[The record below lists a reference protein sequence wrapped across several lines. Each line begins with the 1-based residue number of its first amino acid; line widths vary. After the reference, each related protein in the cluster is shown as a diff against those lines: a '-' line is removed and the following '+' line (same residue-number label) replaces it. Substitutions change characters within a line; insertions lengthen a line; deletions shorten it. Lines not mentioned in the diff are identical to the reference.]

1 VHLPR
6 TLAAYRETVVEQLMR
21 ALKREPPPTR
31 DLTLG
36 EVRPFP
42 RRTDRWESLSHEV
55 RSLLSQ
61 FTLRPHGDQLLAP
74 TARFWIFCA
83 RVLILI
89 MASAEAVSWGYVGS
103 LFGSGPMAFVT
114 GLAAGLSLFFVIWLV
129 DATFVTMDTSRAY
142 YHKLLATEDQLS
154 SEVEQRKFFAGL
166 TIRGLIVV
174 VSLWITAPFLAQLV
188 FRRDVIDTIAA
199 RNRAAI
205 ASARATLAEKYDDQI
220 APLDSAL
227 NASQNAGIAEAQGQ
241 GPSGRYGRGA
251 AVIQIEQRVADLKRR
266 IAAASAE
273 RDSVL
278 FAYDQAPGLELG
290 SRFGVPLLDDGLRS
304 RSEVL
309 GIMMENPDYSG
320 AKVALAVFL
329 SFLFLGLL
337 ILKLFQPR
345 SVAIYY
351 SEQLQSLYTDYS
363 QGKFDEHL
371 DPHDRARVGAP
382 MTPQRFEEWAL
393 RSYKQVRDEDARR
406 RVTEEMITTH
416 ERKMRT
422 WVEDLRLQEDL
433 LDERRRRFDK
443 ISAEVIDIES
453 RLQTLN
459 LSADTERRELARSNK
474 TLEAIAQHIAT
485 GAIDDV
491 RSVERG
497 FAASAKVQAQID
509 ELEESLRIREGQIGE
524 LELRIPI
531 RREEAQSLRED
542 IADLDRV
549 VRDLY
554 TRMAKERTSYNDWL
568 ASQPTLRG
576 RKPNA

>member
-1 VHLPR
+1 
-6 TLAAYRETVVEQLMR
+6 MR
-21 ALKREPPPTR
+21 ALKREPAPSR
-31 DLTLG
+31 DLTNG
-36 EVRPFP
+36 EVHPFP
-42 RRTDRWESLSHEV
+42 RRTARWESLSREL
-55 RSLLSQ
+55 RSLLGQ
-61 FTLRPHGDQLLAP
+61 FSLRPHGDQLLAP

-83 RVLILI
+83 RVLIMI
-89 MASAEAVSWGYVGS
+89 MATAEAVSWGYVGS
-103 LFGSGPMAFVT
+103 LFGTGIMSFFT
-114 GLAAGLSLFFVIWLV
+114 GLAAAVSLFFVIWLA
-129 DATFVTMDTSRAY
+129 DATFVTMDTSRTY
-142 YHKLLATEDQLS
+142 YQKLLVSDDQIS
-154 SEVEQRKFFAGL
+154 SEVEKRKFYAGL
-166 TIRGLIVV
+166 AIRGLIVV

-188 FRRDVIDTIAA
+188 FRRDVVDTIAS
-199 RNRAAI
+199 RNRSEI
-205 ASARATLAEKYDDQI
+205 ATTRATLAKRYDDQI
-220 APLDSAL
+220 RQLDSAL
-227 NASQNAGIAEAQGQ
+227 NANQSARILEASGR
-241 GPSGRYGRGA
+241 GPSGRFGRGP
-251 AVIQIEQRVADLKRR
+251 AVEAMEQDILDLRRRVA
-266 IAAASAE
+266 ATTSE

-278 FAYDQAPGLELG
+278 FAYDNSPWSELG

-309 GIMMENPDYSG
+309 ALMLDNPDYSG
-320 AKVALAVFL
+320 AKVALVVFL

-345 SVAIYY
+345 SVSIYF

-382 MTPQRFEEWAL
+382 MTPQRFEEWCL
-393 RSYKQVRDEDARR
+393 RSYRQVREEDVRR
-406 RVTEEMITTH
+406 RHTDEMIQTH

-422 WVEDLRLQEDL
+422 WVEDLRTQEDL
-433 LDERRRRFDK
+433 LDERRKRYEQ
-443 ISAEVIDIES
+443 ISADVIDIES

-497 FAASAKVQAQID
+497 FAAQAKVQAQID

-542 IADLDRV
+542 INDLDRV

-554 TRMAKERTSYNDWL
+554 ARMSKERTSYNDWL
-568 ASQPTLRG
+568 ASQPTLRS
-576 RKPNA
+576 KS

>member
-1 VHLPR
+1 
-6 TLAAYRETVVEQLMR
+6 MR
-21 ALKREPPPTR
+21 ALKREPAPTR
-31 DLTLG
+31 DLTLR
-36 EVRPFP
+36 EVTPFP
-42 RRTDRWESLSHEV
+42 RRTDRWESLGREV

-61 FTLRPHGDQLLAP
+61 FTLRPHGDQLLSP

-89 MASAEAVSWGYVGS
+89 MATAEAVSWGYVGS
-103 LFGSGPMAFVT
+103 LFGSGFMSFLT
-114 GLAAGLSLFFVIWLV
+114 GLAAAVSLFFVIWLV

-142 YHKLLATEDQLS
+142 YHKLLATDDQLS
-154 SEVEQRKFFAGL
+154 SEVEQRKFYAGL
-166 TIRGLIVV
+166 AIRGVIVV

-199 RNRAAI
+199 RNRSAI
-205 ASARATLAEKYDDQI
+205 AASREALATKYEQQLG
-220 APLDSAL
+220 PLDSAL
-227 NASQNAGIAEAQGQ
+227 NQAQTAGIAEASGQ

-251 AVIQIEQRVADLKRR
+251 AVIAIEQRITDLQRR
-266 IAAASAE
+266 IASIANE

-278 FAYDQAPGLELG
+278 FAYDNSPGTELAR
-290 SRFGVPLLDDGLRS
+290 RFGVPLLDDGLRS

-309 GIMMENPDYSG
+309 DIMMDNPDYSG

-393 RSYKQVRDEDARR
+393 RSYRQVRDEDARR
-406 RVTEEMITTH
+406 RVTEETIQTH

-433 LDERRRRFDK
+433 LDERRKRYET
-443 ISAEVIDIES
+443 ISAEVIEIES
-453 RLQTLN
+453 RLQALN
-459 LSADTERRELARSNK
+459 LSAETERRELMRSNK

-485 GAIDDV
+485 GALADV

-497 FAASAKVQAQID
+497 FAAQAKVQAQID

-531 RREEAQSLRED
+531 RREEAQHLRDD
-542 IADLDRV
+542 INDLDRV

-554 TRMAKERTSYNDWL
+554 ARMSKERTSYHDWL

>member
-1 VHLPR
+1 
-6 TLAAYRETVVEQLMR
+6 MR
-21 ALKREPPPTR
+21 ALKREPGPLR
-31 DLTLG
+31 DLTIG
-36 EVRPFP
+36 EVTPFP
-42 RRTDRWESLSHEV
+42 RRTDRWESLGREV
-55 RSLLSQ
+55 RALLSQ
-61 FTLRPHGDQLLAP
+61 FTLRPHGDQLLSP

-89 MASAEAVSWGYVGS
+89 MATAEAVSWGYVGS
-103 LFGSGPMAFVT
+103 LFGSGFMSFVT

-142 YHKLLATEDQLS
+142 YHQLLATEDQLS
-154 SEVEQRKFFAGL
+154 SEVEQRKFYAGL
-166 TIRGLIVV
+166 AIRGVIVV

-188 FRRDVIDTIAA
+188 FRRDVVDTIAN
-199 RNRAAI
+199 RNRSAI
-205 ASARATLAEKYDDQI
+205 ASARAALATKYEQQLR
-220 APLDSAL
+220 PLDSAL
-227 NASQNAGIAEAQGQ
+227 NAAQSAGILEAQGQ

-251 AVIQIEQRVADLKRR
+251 AVIAIEQRISDLQRR
-266 IAAASAE
+266 IAATTNE

-278 FAYDQAPGLELG
+278 LAFDQAPGTELA

-309 GIMMENPDYSG
+309 TIMMDNPDYSG
-320 AKVALAVFL
+320 AKVALSVFL
-329 SFLFLGLL
+329 MFLFFGLL

-393 RSYKQVRDEDARR
+393 QSYRHVRGEDERR
-406 RVTEEMITTH
+406 RRTEETIQTH

-422 WVEDLRLQEDL
+422 WVDDLRMQEDL
-433 LDERRRRFDK
+433 LDERRKRYEQ
-443 ISAEVIDIES
+443 IAAEVIEIES

-485 GAIDDV
+485 GAIEDV

-497 FAASAKVQAQID
+497 FAAQAKVQAQID

-542 IADLDRV
+542 INDLDRV

-554 TRMAKERTSYNDWL
+554 SRMSKERTSYNDWL
-568 ASQPTLRG
+568 GSQQTLRG
-576 RKPNA
+576 RKPNG

>member
-1 VHLPR
+1 
-6 TLAAYRETVVEQLMR
+6 MR
-21 ALKREPPPTR
+21 ALKREPAAIR
-31 DLTLG
+31 DLTIG
-36 EVRPFP
+36 EVSPFP
-42 RRTDRWESLSHEV
+42 RRTDRWESLGREF

-61 FTLRPHGDQLLAP
+61 FSLRPHGDQLSAP

-89 MASAEAVSWGYVGS
+89 MATAEAVSWGYVGS
-103 LFGSGPMAFVT
+103 LFGSGFMSFVT
-114 GLAAGLSLFFVIWLV
+114 GLAAGMSIFFLIWLV

-142 YHKLLATEDQLS
+142 YHKLLSTEDQLS
-154 SEVEQRKFFAGL
+154 GEVEQRKFFAGL
-166 TIRGLIVV
+166 AIRGLIVI

-188 FRRDVIDTIAA
+188 FRRDVVDTIAA
-199 RNRAAI
+199 RNRSAI
-205 ASARATLAEKYDDQI
+205 ASSRVALATKYEQQLQ
-220 APLDSAL
+220 PLDSTL
-227 NASQNAGIAEAQGQ
+227 NSSQSAGILEASGQ

-251 AVIQIEQRVADLKRR
+251 AVIAIEQRVSDLQRR
-266 IAAASAE
+266 IAAITRE

-278 FAYDQAPGLELG
+278 FAYDNAPGTELA

-309 GIMMENPDYSG
+309 SIMMDNPDYSG
-320 AKVALAVFL
+320 ARVALAVFL

-382 MTPQRFEEWAL
+382 MTPQRFEEWCL
-393 RSYKQVRDEDARR
+393 QSYRQVRDEDARR
-406 RVTEEMITTH
+406 RKTEEMIQTH

-433 LDERRRRFDK
+433 LDERRKRYET
-443 ISAEVIDIES
+443 ISAEAIDIES
-453 RLQTLN
+453 RLQALN
-459 LSADTERRELARSNK
+459 LSAETERRELSRSNK

-485 GAIDDV
+485 GALEDV

-497 FAASAKVQAQID
+497 FVAQAKVQAQID

-531 RREEAQSLRED
+531 RREEATHLRED

-554 TRMAKERTSYNDWL
+554 TRMARERTAYHDWL
-568 ASQPTLRG
+568 GSQTTLRS

>member
-1 VHLPR
+1 
-6 TLAAYRETVVEQLMR
+6 MK
-21 ALKREPPPTR
+21 ALKREPAPTR
-31 DLTLG
+31 DLAIR
-36 EVRPFP
+36 EVTPFP
-42 RRTDRWESLSHEV
+42 RRTDRLESLGREV
-55 RSLLSQ
+55 RALLSQ
-61 FTLRPHGDQLLAP
+61 FTLRPHGDQLLSP
-74 TARFWIFCA
+74 TARFWVFCA

-89 MASAEAVSWGYVGS
+89 MATAEAVSWGYVGS
-103 LFGSGPMAFVT
+103 LFGSGFMSFLTA
-114 GLAAGLSLFFVIWLV
+114 LAAGLSLFFVIWLV

-142 YHKLLATEDQLS
+142 YHKLLATDDQVS
-154 SEVEQRKFFAGL
+154 NEIEQRKFLAGL
-166 TIRGLIVV
+166 TIRGIIVV

-188 FRRDVIDTIAA
+188 FRRDVVDTIAT

-205 ASARATLAEKYDDQI
+205 ASARAALETKYAQQLQ
-220 APLDSAL
+220 PLDSAL
-227 NASQNAGIAEAQGQ
+227 DRAQAAGIDEASGQ

-251 AVIQIEQRVADLKRR
+251 AVIAIEQRVADLQRR
-266 IAAASAE
+266 IAAATNE

-278 FAYDQAPGLELG
+278 FAFDQSPGTELA

-309 GIMMENPDYSG
+309 DIMMDNPDYSG

-382 MTPQRFEEWAL
+382 MTPQRFEEWCL
-393 RSYKQVRDEDARR
+393 NSYRHVRGEDERR
-406 RVTEEMITTH
+406 RRTEEAIQTH

-422 WVEDLRLQEDL
+422 WVEDLRIQEDL
-433 LDERRRRFDK
+433 LDERRKRYET
-443 ISAEVIDIES
+443 ISAEVIEIES
-453 RLQTLN
+453 RLQALN
-459 LSADTERRELARSNK
+459 ISAETERRELARSNR

-485 GAIDDV
+485 GQVDDV

-497 FAASAKVQAQID
+497 FAAQAKVQAQID
-509 ELEESLRIREGQIGE
+509 ELEESLRARDGQIGE

-531 RREEAQSLRED
+531 RREEATHLRED

-554 TRMAKERTSYNDWL
+554 SRMTKERNAYHDWL
-568 ASQPTLRG
+568 GSQTTLRS
-576 RKPNA
+576 RKPNAQ

>member
-1 VHLPR
+1 
-6 TLAAYRETVVEQLMR
+6 MR
-21 ALKREPPPTR
+21 ALKREPIPTR
-31 DLTLG
+31 DLTIR
-36 EVRPFP
+36 EVSPFP
-42 RRTDRWESLSHEV
+42 RRPERWESLGREV

-61 FTLRPHGDQLLAP
+61 FTLRPHGDQLLSP

-103 LFGSGPMAFVT
+103 LFGSGFMSVVT
-114 GLAAGLSLFFVIWLV
+114 ALAAGASLFFVIWLV

-142 YHKLLATEDQLS
+142 YHQVLSTDDQLS
-154 SEVEQRKFFAGL
+154 DEMEQRKFFAGL
-166 TIRGLIVV
+166 IIRGLIVV

-188 FRRDVIDTIAA
+188 FRRDVVDTIAA
-199 RNRAAI
+199 RNRSAISASRAALV
-205 ASARATLAEKYDDQI
+205 TKYEQQI
-220 APLDSAL
+220 QPLDSAL
-227 NASQNAGIAEAQGQ
+227 NHAQSAGILEASGQ

-251 AVIQIEQRVADLKRR
+251 AVIAIEQRIEDLQRR
-266 IAAASAE
+266 IGLASRE

-278 FAYDQAPGLELG
+278 FAYDQAPGSALA

-309 GIMMENPDYSG
+309 AIMMDNPDYSG
-320 AKVALAVFL
+320 AKVALSVFL

-351 SEQLQSLYTDYS
+351 SEQLQSLYTDYQ

-382 MTPQRFEEWAL
+382 MTPQRFEEWSL
-393 RSYKQVRDEDARR
+393 KSYRQVRDEDERR
-406 RVTEEMITTH
+406 RKTEQMIQTH

-433 LDERRRRFDK
+433 LDERRKRFET

-453 RLQTLN
+453 RLQALN
-459 LSADTERRELARSNK
+459 ISADTERRELARANK
-474 TLEAIAQHIAT
+474 TLEAISEHIAN
-485 GAIDDV
+485 GAIDV
-491 RSVERG
+491 RGVERG
-497 FAASAKVQAQID
+497 FAAQAKVQAQID
-509 ELEESLRIREGQIGE
+509 ELEESLRMRDGQIGE
-524 LELRIPI
+524 LTLRIPI
-531 RREEAQSLRED
+531 RREEATHLRED

-554 TRMAKERTSYNDWL
+554 ARMTRERSSYHDWL
-568 ASQPTLRG
+568 GSQTTLRG
-576 RKPNA
+576 RQPNADTSARRAD

>member
-1 VHLPR
+1 
-6 TLAAYRETVVEQLMR
+6 
-21 ALKREPPPTR
+21 
-31 DLTLG
+31 
-36 EVRPFP
+36 
-42 RRTDRWESLSHEV
+42 
-55 RSLLSQ
+55 
-61 FTLRPHGDQLLAP
+61 
-74 TARFWIFCA
+74 
-83 RVLILI
+83 
-89 MASAEAVSWGYVGS
+89 
-103 LFGSGPMAFVT
+103 
-114 GLAAGLSLFFVIWLV
+114 VIWLV

-154 SEVEQRKFFAGL
+154 SEVEQRKFYAGL
-166 TIRGLIVV
+166 AIRGLIVV

-188 FRRDVIDTIAA
+188 FRSDVIDTIAA
-199 RNRAAI
+199 RNRSSIAAG
-205 ASARATLAEKYDDQI
+205 RAALATKYEQQL
-220 APLDSAL
+220 APLDSVL
-227 NASQNAGIAEAQGQ
+227 NQTQTAGIAEASGR
-241 GPSGRYGRGA
+241 GLSGRYGRGA
-251 AVIQIEQRVADLKRR
+251 AVIAIEQRIADLQRR
-266 IAAASAE
+266 ISAIANE

-278 FAYDQAPGLELG
+278 FAYDNAPGTELAR
-290 SRFGVPLLDDGLRS
+290 RFGVPLLDDGLRS

-309 GIMMENPDYSG
+309 DIMMDNPDYSG

-351 SEQLQSLYTDYS
+351 SEQLQSLYTDYT

-393 RSYKQVRDEDARR
+393 RSYRQVRDEDARR
-406 RVTEEMITTH
+406 RLTEEAIQTH

-433 LDERRRRFDK
+433 LDERRRRFET

-453 RLQTLN
+453 RLQALN
-459 LSADTERRELARSNK
+459 LSAETERRELSRSNK
-474 TLEAIAQHIAT
+474 TLAAIAQHIAT
-485 GAIDDV
+485 GALEDV

-497 FAASAKVQAQID
+497 FAAQAKVQAQID

-531 RREEAQSLRED
+531 RRDEAQHLRED

-554 TRMAKERTSYNDWL
+554 ARMAKERTQYHDWL
-568 ASQPTLRG
+568 ASQPTLRS

>member
-1 VHLPR
+1 
-6 TLAAYRETVVEQLMR
+6 MR
-21 ALKREPPPTR
+21 ALKREPAPTR

-42 RRTDRWESLSHEV
+42 RRTDQWQSLARDV

-61 FTLRPHGDQLLAP
+61 FTLRPHGDQLLTP
-74 TARFWIFCA
+74 TANFWIFCA

-89 MASAEAVSWGYVGS
+89 MATAEAVSWGYVGS
-103 LFGSGPMAFVT
+103 LFGSGPMAFLT
-114 GLAAGLSLFFVIWLV
+114 GLAAAASLFFIIWLV

-154 SEVEQRKFFAGL
+154 SEIEQRKFFAGL
-166 TIRGLIVV
+166 GIRALIVV

-188 FRRDVIDTIAA
+188 FRRDVVDTIAS

-205 ASARATLAEKYDDQI
+205 ASTRATLVKKYDDQI
-220 APLDSAL
+220 APLENAL
-227 NASQNAGIAEAQGQ
+227 NNAQTAGIEEAQGQ

-251 AVIQIEQRVADLKRR
+251 AVIAIEERVADLKRR
-266 IAAASAE
+266 IATASAE

-278 FAYDQAPGLELG
+278 FAYDHAPGLELG

-320 AKVALAVFL
+320 AKRALAVFL
-329 SFLFLGLL
+329 LFLFLGLV

-363 QGKFDEHL
+363 QGKFDDHL

-433 LDERRRRFDK
+433 LDERRKRFET

-485 GAIDDV
+485 GTVDDV

-509 ELEESLRIREGQIGE
+509 ELEESLRIREGQIGD

-554 TRMAKERTSYNDWL
+554 ARMAKERTSYNDWL
-568 ASQPTLRG
+568 ASQPWLRG

>member
-1 VHLPR
+1 
-6 TLAAYRETVVEQLMR
+6 MR
-21 ALKREPPPTR
+21 ALRREPAPTR
-31 DLTLG
+31 DLTIG
-36 EVRPFP
+36 EVSPFP
-42 RRTDRWESLSHEV
+42 RRTDRWESLGREV
-55 RSLLSQ
+55 RSLLGQ

-89 MASAEAVSWGYVGS
+89 MATAEAVSWGYVGS
-103 LFGSGPMAFVT
+103 LFGSGIMSFFTA
-114 GLAAGLSLFFVIWLV
+114 LAAAVSLFFVIWLV
-129 DATFVTMDTSRAY
+129 DATFVSMDTSRAY
-142 YHKLLATEDQLS
+142 YHKLLATDDQLS
-154 SEVEQRKFFAGL
+154 SEMEQRKFYAGL
-166 TIRGLIVV
+166 AIRGVIVV

-188 FRRDVIDTIAA
+188 FRRDVVDTIAS
-199 RNRAAI
+199 RNRSAI
-205 ASARATLAEKYDDQI
+205 ASTRAALVKKYDDQI
-220 APLDSAL
+220 APLDSTL
-227 NASQNAGIAEAQGQ
+227 NASQSAGIAEASGR

-251 AVIQIEQRVADLKRR
+251 AVIAIEERNSDLRRR
-266 IAAASAE
+266 IAAATSE

-278 FAYDQAPGLELG
+278 FAYDHSAWSDLG
-290 SRFGVPLLDDGLRS
+290 SRFGVPFLDDGLRS

-309 GIMMENPDYSG
+309 GIMMDNPDYSG
-320 AKVALAVFL
+320 ARVALAVFL

-345 SVAIYY
+345 SVSIYY

-382 MTPQRFEEWAL
+382 MTPQRFEEWCL
-393 RSYKQVRDEDARR
+393 RSYRQVRDEDARR
-406 RVTEEMITTH
+406 HHTDEMIQTH

-422 WVEDLRLQEDL
+422 WVEDLRTQEDL
-433 LDERRRRFDK
+433 LDERRKRYEQ
-443 ISAEVIDIES
+443 ISADVIDIES
-453 RLQTLN
+453 RIQALN

-485 GAIDDV
+485 GQIDDV

-497 FAASAKVQAQID
+497 FAAQAKVQAQID

-554 TRMAKERTSYNDWL
+554 SRMAKERTSYNDWL
-568 ASQPTLRG
+568 GSQPTLRS

>member
-1 VHLPR
+1 
-6 TLAAYRETVVEQLMR
+6 MK
-21 ALKREPPPTR
+21 ALKREPAPR
-31 DLTLG
+31 DLSLR
-36 EVRPFP
+36 EVTPFP
-42 RRTDRWESLSHEV
+42 RRTDRLESLGREV
-55 RSLLSQ
+55 RELLSQ
-61 FTLRPHGDQLLAP
+61 FTLRPHGDQLLSP
-74 TARFWIFCA
+74 TARFWVFCA

-89 MASAEAVSWGYVGS
+89 MATAEAVSWGYVGS
-103 LFGSGPMAFVT
+103 LFGSGFMSFIT

-142 YHKLLATEDQLS
+142 YSQLLATEDQLS

-188 FRRDVIDTIAA
+188 FRRDVVDTIAT

-205 ASARATLAEKYDDQI
+205 AAARGALATKYDQQLL
-220 APLDSAL
+220 PLDSAL
-227 NASQNAGIAEAQGQ
+227 DHAQSAGIDEASGQ

-251 AVIQIEQRVADLKRR
+251 AVIAIEQRVSDLQRR
-266 IAAASAE
+266 IAATTNE

-278 FAYDQAPGLELG
+278 FAFDHSPGTDLA

-309 GIMMENPDYSG
+309 AIMMDNPDYSG

-393 RSYKQVRDEDARR
+393 NSYKHVRGEDERR
-406 RVTEEMITTH
+406 RRTEEAIQTH

-422 WVEDLRLQEDL
+422 WVDDLRIQEDL
-433 LDERRRRFDK
+433 LDERRKRYET
-443 ISAEVIDIES
+443 ISAEVIEIES
-453 RLQTLN
+453 RLQALN
-459 LSADTERRELARSNK
+459 ISAETERRELGRSNK

-485 GAIDDV
+485 GQIDDV

-497 FAASAKVQAQID
+497 FAAQGKVQAQID
-509 ELEESLRIREGQIGE
+509 ELEESLRAREGQIGE

-531 RREEAQSLRED
+531 RREEASHLRED

-554 TRMAKERTSYNDWL
+554 ARMAKERNAYHDWL
-568 ASQPTLRG
+568 ASQTTLRG